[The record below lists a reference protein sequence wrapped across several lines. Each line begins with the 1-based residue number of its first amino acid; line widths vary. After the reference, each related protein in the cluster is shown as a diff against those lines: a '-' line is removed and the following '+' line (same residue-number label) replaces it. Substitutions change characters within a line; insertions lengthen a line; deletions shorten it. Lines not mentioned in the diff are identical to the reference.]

1 MLKIPFVRSLRAGLL
16 GLCALWL
23 IAAPAARAELRQYG
37 GGWLM
42 LAAVGSFEP
51 VSPKLSRVRWWFD
64 GQARFFQQTDGLG
77 QTIVRPGL
85 GWALN
90 SSTSVWLGYGWIRDF
105 DFFPNGSDRDEDR
118 IWQQLLWN
126 GSFAKWSVQS
136 RTRLEQRFVEG
147 GDDVGWRLREFV
159 KVVYPLIASERLR
172 FAAYEEVFFNL
183 NSTDWG
189 AQAGFDQNRLFLGLN
204 VPLDADQKIQ
214 AELGYLNRY
223 AEPDDAAGGA
233 MDHLISFNL
242 LLNY

>member
-1 MLKIPFVRSLRAGLL
+1 MRAHQPSIQSLT
-16 GLCALWL
+16 LWL
-23 IAAPAARAELRQYG
+23 LSLTLLFGSVGPARSEINQQG

-42 LAAVGSFEP
+42 FLGSGSFEP
-51 VSPKLSRVRWWFD
+51 LAPSLSRLRWWFD
-64 GQARFFQQTDGLG
+64 GQARFSQQADGLG

-90 SSTSVWLGYGWIRDF
+90 ESTSVWIGYGWIRDY
-105 DFFPNGSDRDEDR
+105 DYFPSGDDRDENR

-126 GSFAKWSVQS
+126 GSVSRWSVQS

-159 KVVYPLIASERLR
+159 KVVYPLIKSGRIR
-172 FAAYEEVFFNL
+172 FAAYEEIFINL
-183 NSTDWG
+183 NDTDWG
-189 AQAGFDQNRLFLGLN
+189 ARAGFDQNRLFLGFN
-204 VPLDADQKIQ
+204 VPLDSARKIQ

-223 AEPDDAAGGA
+223 AEPPEVDAGF

-242 LLNY
+242 LVSY